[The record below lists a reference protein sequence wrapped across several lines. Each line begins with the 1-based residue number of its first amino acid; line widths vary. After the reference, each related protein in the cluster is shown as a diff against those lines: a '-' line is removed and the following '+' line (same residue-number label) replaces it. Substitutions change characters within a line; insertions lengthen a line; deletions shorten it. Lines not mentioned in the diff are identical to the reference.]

1 MPELPEVE
9 TIVRELRPHVLNRKI
24 TRVEILRPD
33 CIGYPSKDVF
43 IKGIINKII
52 KSLTRKGKYLIFNL
66 NDGSSVIIHLRL
78 SGQLLVFSSNTKQL
92 PKFERIRFYLTDT
105 LSLRAQRAW
114 QSPASSKHRSHE
126 IASSLCSSQRQIATI
141 LSFIEPRVLGR
152 AYWLKDQNIPDVLK
166 GLKNLGLEPIDKK
179 FNYHYLYSKIKGRTA
194 PIKNLLLDQSIASG
208 VGNIYSD
215 EALFVS
221 GIHPLRR
228 ANTLKECDIKKLTRA
243 LRHVIK
249 SGIESKG
256 TTVSDY
262 LRPDGSEGTY
272 QFRSF
277 VFDREDELCRI
288 CKTKIQFAKIGN
300 RRTRFCPKC
309 QK

>member
-9 TIVRELRPHVLNRKI
+9 TIVRELRPYVNKRKI
-24 TRVEILRPD
+24 NKVEILRRD
-33 CIGYPSKDVF
+33 CIGYPSIRAFV
-43 IKGIINKII
+43 KGIENKTI

-66 NDGSSVIIHLRL
+66 NDDSSLIIHLRL
-78 SGQLLVFSSNTKQL
+78 SGQLLVFNSSTKHL
-92 PKFERIRFYLTDT
+92 PKFERIRFYL
-105 LSLRAQRAW
+105 SG
-114 QSPASSKHRSHE
+114 KK
-126 IASSLCSSQRQIATI
+126 I
-141 LSFIEPRVLGR
+141 LSFVEPRVLGR
-152 AYWLKDQNIPDVLK
+152 AYWLKDEKIPDILK
-166 GLKNLGLEPIDKK
+166 GLRNLGLEPIDKK
-179 FNYHYLYSKIKGRTA
+179 FDYHYLYSKIHNRKA

-221 GIHPLRR
+221 GIYPLRR
-228 ANTLKECDIKKLTRA
+228 ANTLKECDVQKLAKA

-272 QFRSF
+272 QLKSF
-277 VFDREDELCRI
+277 VFDREGEPCRV
-288 CKTKIQFAKIGN
+288 CKSEIKFERIGN
-300 RRTRFCPKC
+300 RRTRYCPKC
-309 QK
+309 QPK

>member
-24 TRVEILRPD
+24 TKVEILRPD
-33 CIGYPSKDVF
+33 CVGYPSKDVF
-43 IKGIINKII
+43 IKGIKNKII
-52 KSLTRKGKYLIFNL
+52 KSLARKGKYLIFNL
-66 NDGSSVIIHLRL
+66 SDGSSVIIHLRL
-78 SGQLLVFSSNTKQL
+78 SGQLLVFNTNKKL
-92 PKFERIRFYLTDT
+92 IPKFERIRFYL
-105 LSLRAQRAW
+105 SGQ
-114 QSPASSKHRSHE
+114 K
-126 IASSLCSSQRQIATI
+126 TI
-141 LSFIEPRVLGR
+141 SFVEPRVLGR
-152 AYWLKDQNIPDVLK
+152 AYWLKDENIPDVLK

-179 FNYHYLYSKIKGRTA
+179 FNYHYLYSKIKGRKA

-215 EALFVS
+215 EALFIA
-221 GIHPLRR
+221 GIYPLTR
-228 ANTLKECDIKKLTRA
+228 ANTLKECDIKKLARA

-277 VFDREDELCRI
+277 VFDREGEPCRI
-288 CKTKIQFAKIGN
+288 CKTIIKFAKIGN
-300 RRTRFCPKC
+300 RRTRFCSKC